1 MTKERRKI
9 MLKIKET
16 EDENKL
22 SFQNDF
28 KRLLELSKGDSLA
41 EKSYEFLL
49 DLFDDYSSGFIVCF
63 WNRFTG
69 EIKKDYSC
77 YKNKQLDDVPHNGR
91 DYLSWI
97 PFFSATI
104 GEFFTCSAA
113 TKVLSPKCSYVTVDV
128 LKENKSDLI
137 EVIKKKIKTKLAR
150 DQKEMLSASSSNNW
164 EFFFNKSGRGEL
176 YPIDV
181 YPEELQYKKFWSQTE
196 LFNDGANYISYI
208 PSTFNVNGNYYTTRV
223 TNLVVEFKDNG
234 DVVIKE
240 PYTKAIDLLLK
251 LASRAIQN
259 PEKHSV
265 TTEEKLSI
273 FIQSQDKNGLYKGPD
288 KFQLLEKNLDLY
300 ISKLHSYLFK
310 NYNEPKLFS
319 NQFEDLIGDQFN
331 DDEKKVAREI
341 MLDKVL
347 GFLKENASRPTLYN
361 EILRPSFYKT
371 FVDHSIQNNF
381 PIVESFKDSKG
392 LQEALK
398 LNRTIVYSPI
408 FVQLGSI
415 EHFQQ
420 KENDLIQEL
429 NFIEGLI
436 KSNDVKTTKV
446 VKSEIEL
453 LLKSKFVEFSSRFKE
468 HLKFVLNM
476 NTID

>member
-1 MTKERRKI
+1 M
-9 MLKIKET
+9 
-16 EDENKL
+16 
-22 SFQNDF
+22 
-28 KRLLELSKGDSLA
+28 DS
-41 EKSYEFLL
+41 
-49 DLFDDYSSGFIVCF
+49 I
-63 WNRFTG
+63 
-69 EIKKDYSC
+69 
-77 YKNKQLDDVPHNGR
+77 
-91 DYLSWI
+91 
-97 PFFSATI
+97 FSATI
-104 GEFFTCSAA
+104 GEFFTCSAV

-234 DVVIKE
+234 KVIVKE

-251 LASRAIQN
+251 LASQAIEN

-319 NQFEDLIGDQFN
+319 NQFEDLIGDQF
-331 DDEKKVAREI
+331 DDEEKKVAREI

-347 GFLKENASRPTLYN
+347 GFLKENASRPTLYI
-361 EILRPSFYKT
+361 EILRPSLYKT

-420 KENDLIQEL
+420 KEDDLIQEL

-453 LLKSKFVEFSSRFKE
+453 LLKSKFVELTPRFNE
-468 HLKFVLNM
+468 HLSFVLNM

>member
-1 MTKERRKI
+1 M
-9 MLKIKET
+9 
-16 EDENKL
+16 
-22 SFQNDF
+22 
-28 KRLLELSKGDSLA
+28 
-41 EKSYEFLL
+41 
-49 DLFDDYSSGFIVCF
+49 
-63 WNRFTG
+63 
-69 EIKKDYSC
+69 
-77 YKNKQLDDVPHNGR
+77 
-91 DYLSWI
+91 
-97 PFFSATI
+97 
-104 GEFFTCSAA
+104 
-113 TKVLSPKCSYVTVDV
+113 
-128 LKENKSDLI
+128 
-137 EVIKKKIKTKLAR
+137 
-150 DQKEMLSASSSNNW
+150 
-164 EFFFNKSGRGEL
+164 

-234 DVVIKE
+234 KIVVKE

-251 LASRAIQN
+251 LASQAIEN

-347 GFLKENASRPTLYN
+347 GFLKENC
-361 EILRPSFYKT
+361 K
-371 FVDHSIQNNF
+371 
-381 PIVESFKDSKG
+381 
-392 LQEALK
+392 
-398 LNRTIVYSPI
+398 
-408 FVQLGSI
+408 
-415 EHFQQ
+415 
-420 KENDLIQEL
+420 
-429 NFIEGLI
+429 
-436 KSNDVKTTKV
+436 
-446 VKSEIEL
+446 
-453 LLKSKFVEFSSRFKE
+453 
-468 HLKFVLNM
+468 
-476 NTID
+476 

>member
-1 MTKERRKI
+1 
-9 MLKIKET
+9 MLKIKEA
-16 EDENKL
+16 ENENQL

-28 KRLLELSKGDSLA
+28 KRLLELSKEDLLA
-41 EKSYEFLL
+41 KKSYEFLL
-49 DLFDDYSSGFIVCF
+49 DLFDNHRAYESGFIVCF

-69 EIKKDYSC
+69 EIKKDHSI
-77 YKNKQLDDVPHNGR
+77 YKNKQLEDIPHNGR

-104 GEFFTCSAA
+104 GEFFTCAA
-113 TKVLSPKCSYVTVDV
+113 VTKVLSPKSSYLTLDL
-128 LKENKSDLI
+128 LKENESDLI

-164 EFFFNKSGRGEL
+164 DFFLNKAGRGEL

-181 YPEELQYKKFWSQTE
+181 YPEEFQYGKFWSHTE
-196 LFNDGANYISYI
+196 LFNDGANNLSYI
-208 PSTFNVNGNYYTTRV
+208 PPTFNVNGRYYTSRV
-223 TNLVVEFKDNG
+223 SNLVVEFKDNG

-240 PYTKAIDLLLK
+240 PYTKAIDLLLR
-251 LASRAIQN
+251 LASRVIED
-259 PEKHSV
+259 PKKHSV
-265 TTEEKLSI
+265 TIEEKLSI

-310 NYNEPKLFS
+310 NYNELKLFS

-331 DDEKKVAREI
+331 DEEKKVAREI
-341 MLDKVL
+341 MLDRVL
-347 GFLKENASRPTLYN
+347 GFLKNNSSRPSLYI
-361 EILRPSFYKT
+361 EILRPSLYKK
-371 FVDHSIQNNF
+371 FIEHSIQNNF
-381 PIVESFKDSKG
+381 PIIESFKDSKG

-420 KENDLIQEL
+420 KEDDLIQEL
-429 NFIEGLI
+429 NSIEKLI

-453 LLKSKFVEFSSRFKE
+453 ILKSKFIELSPRFKE
-468 HLKFVLNM
+468 HLLFVLNL

>member
-1 MTKERRKI
+1 

-28 KRLLELSKGDSLA
+28 KRLLELSKEDLLA
-41 EKSYEFLL
+41 EKTYEFLL
-49 DLFDDYSSGFIVCF
+49 DLYQNRYHSDGGFVVVF

-69 EIKKDYSC
+69 EIKKSYSS
-77 YKNKQLDDVPHNGR
+77 YKNKQLEDIPHNSR
-91 DYLSWI
+91 DFLSWFPI
-97 PFFSATI
+97 FATNLSEFFS
-104 GEFFTCSAA
+104 SAA
-113 TKVLSPKCSYVTVDV
+113 VSKVFGAKSSCVTVE
-128 LKENKSDLI
+128 LIKENKISLI

-164 EFFFNKSGRGEL
+164 GFFLNKSGRGEL

-196 LFNDGANYISYI
+196 LFNDGANYISYV

-234 DVVIKE
+234 EVIVKE
-240 PYTKAIDLLLK
+240 LYTKAIDLLLR
-251 LASRAIQN
+251 LASQAIEN
-259 PEKHSV
+259 PEKNHV

-319 NQFEDLIGDQFN
+319 NQFEDLIGDQF
-331 DDEKKVAREI
+331 DAEEKKVAREI

-347 GFLKENASRPTLYN
+347 GFLKENTSRPTLYN
-361 EILRPSFYKT
+361 EILRPSLYKT
-371 FVDHSIQNNF
+371 FVDYSIQNNF
-381 PIVESFKDSKG
+381 SIVESFKCSKL
-392 LQEALK
+392 LQDALK
-398 LNRTIVYSPI
+398 ITDRTILYSPI
-408 FVQLGSI
+408 LVQLGSI
-415 EHFQQ
+415 EHFWHN
-420 KENDLIQEL
+420 ENDLIQEL

-468 HLKFVLNM
+468 HLEFVLNM

>member
-104 GEFFTCSAA
+104 GEFFTCSAV

-223 TNLVVEFKDNG
+223 TNLVVEFKENG
-234 DVVIKE
+234 KVIVKE

-251 LASRAIQN
+251 LASQAIEN

>member
-1 MTKERRKI
+1 

-28 KRLLELSKGDSLA
+28 KRLLELSKGNSLA

-49 DLFDDYSSGFIVCF
+49 DLFDNHRAYESGFIVCF

-69 EIKKDYSC
+69 EIKKDHSI
-77 YKNKQLDDVPHNGR
+77 YKNKQLEDIPHNGR

-104 GEFFTCSAA
+104 SEFFSCAA
-113 TKVLSPKCSYVTVDV
+113 VKKVLSQKSSYVTLDV
-128 LKENKSDLI
+128 IKENKSGLI

-164 EFFFNKSGRGEL
+164 DFFFNKSGRGEL

-234 DVVIKE
+234 KVVVKE

-251 LASRAIQN
+251 LASRAIEN

-265 TTEEKLSI
+265 TTDEKLSI

-319 NQFEDLIGDQFN
+319 NQFEDLIGDQF
-331 DDEKKVAREI
+331 DDEEKKVAREI

-408 FVQLGSI
+408 FVQLSSI

-420 KENDLIQEL
+420 KEDDLIQEL

-453 LLKSKFVEFSSRFKE
+453 LLKSKFVEFSSRFKG
-468 HLKFVLNM
+468 HLEFVLNM

>member
-1 MTKERRKI
+1 

-16 EDENKL
+16 ENENQL

-28 KRLLELSKGDSLA
+28 KRLLELSKEDLLA
-41 EKSYEFLL
+41 KKSYEFLL
-49 DLFDDYSSGFIVCF
+49 DLFDNHRAYESGFIVCF
-63 WNRFTG
+63 WNLFTG
-69 EIKKDYSC
+69 EIKKDHSI
-77 YKNKQLDDVPHNGR
+77 YKNKQLEDIPHNGR

-104 GEFFTCSAA
+104 GEFFTCAA
-113 TKVLSPKCSYVTVDV
+113 VTKVLSPKSSYLTLDL
-128 LKENKSDLI
+128 LKENESDLI

-164 EFFFNKSGRGEL
+164 DFFLNKAGRGEL

-181 YPEELQYKKFWSQTE
+181 YPEEFQYGKFWSHTE
-196 LFNDGANYISYI
+196 LFNDGANNLSYI
-208 PSTFNVNGNYYTTRV
+208 PPTFNVNGRYYTSRV
-223 TNLVVEFKDNG
+223 SNLVVEFKDNG
-234 DVVIKE
+234 DVVIKK
-240 PYTKAIDLLLK
+240 PYTKAIDLLLR
-251 LASRAIQN
+251 LASRVIED
-259 PEKHSV
+259 PKKHSV
-265 TTEEKLSI
+265 TIEEKLSI

-310 NYNEPKLFS
+310 NYNELKLFS

-331 DDEKKVAREI
+331 DEEKKVAREI
-341 MLDKVL
+341 MLDRVL
-347 GFLKENASRPTLYN
+347 GFLKNNSSRPSLYI
-361 EILRPSFYKT
+361 EILRPSLYKK
-371 FVDHSIQNNF
+371 FIEHSIQNNF
-381 PIVESFKDSKG
+381 PIIESFKDSKG

-420 KENDLIQEL
+420 KEDDLIQEL
-429 NFIEGLI
+429 NSIEKLI

-453 LLKSKFVEFSSRFKE
+453 ILKSKFIELSPRFKE
-468 HLKFVLNM
+468 HLLFVLNL

>member
-1 MTKERRKI
+1 
-9 MLKIKET
+9 MLKIKEA
-16 EDENKL
+16 ENENQL

-28 KRLLELSKGDSLA
+28 KRLLELSKEDLLA
-41 EKSYEFLL
+41 KKSYEFLL
-49 DLFDDYSSGFIVCF
+49 DLFDNHRAYESGFIVCF

-69 EIKKDYSC
+69 EIKKDHSI
-77 YKNKQLDDVPHNGR
+77 YKNKQLEDIPHNGR

-104 GEFFTCSAA
+104 GEFFTCAA
-113 TKVLSPKCSYVTVDV
+113 VTKVLSPKSSYLTLDL
-128 LKENKSDLI
+128 LKENESDLI

-164 EFFFNKSGRGEL
+164 DFFLNKAGRGEL

-181 YPEELQYKKFWSQTE
+181 YPEEFQYGKFWSHTE
-196 LFNDGANYISYI
+196 LFNDGANNLSYI
-208 PSTFNVNGNYYTTRV
+208 PPTFNVNGRYYTSRV
-223 TNLVVEFKDNG
+223 SNLVVEFKDNG

-240 PYTKAIDLLLK
+240 PYTKAIDLLLR
-251 LASRAIQN
+251 LASRVIED
-259 PEKHSV
+259 PKKHSV
-265 TTEEKLSI
+265 TIEEKLSI

-288 KFQLLEKNLDLY
+288 KFQLLEKNLDLH

-310 NYNEPKLFS
+310 NYNELKLFS

-331 DDEKKVAREI
+331 DEEKKVAREI
-341 MLDKVL
+341 MLDRVL
-347 GFLKENASRPTLYN
+347 GFLKNNSSRPTLYI
-361 EILRPSFYKT
+361 EILRPSLYKT
-371 FVDHSIQNNF
+371 FIEHSIQNNF

-398 LNRTIVYSPI
+398 LNRTILYSPI

-420 KENDLIQEL
+420 KEDDLIQEL
-429 NFIEGLI
+429 NSIEKLI

-446 VKSEIEL
+446 IKSEIEL
-453 LLKSKFVEFSSRFKE
+453 ILKSKFVELSPRFKE
-468 HLKFVLNM
+468 HLLFVLNM

>member
-1 MTKERRKI
+1 
-9 MLKIKET
+9 MLKIKEA
-16 EDENKL
+16 ENENQL

-28 KRLLELSKGDSLA
+28 KRLLELSKEDSLA

-49 DLFDDYSSGFIVCF
+49 DLFQNGYRNGSSYFTVFF

-69 EIKKDYSC
+69 EIKKDYSS
-77 YKNKQLDDVPHNGR
+77 YKNKQLDDIPHYGR

-97 PFFSATI
+97 PFFATNLS
-104 GEFFTCSAA
+104 EFFNSAA
-113 TKVLSPKCSYVTVDV
+113 ISKVFGSKNTDITVE
-128 LKENKSDLI
+128 LIQENKNGLI
-137 EVIKKKIKTKLAR
+137 EAIKKKIKTKLAR

-164 EFFFNKSGRGEL
+164 DFFLNKAGRGEL

-181 YPEELQYKKFWSQTE
+181 YPEEFQYDRFWAHTE
-196 LFNDGANYISYI
+196 LFNDGANYLSYI
-208 PSTFNVNGNYYTTRV
+208 PPTFNVNGRYYTQRIS
-223 TNLVVEFKDNG
+223 NLVVEFKDNG

-240 PYTKAIDLLLK
+240 PYTKAIDLLLR
-251 LASRAIQN
+251 LASRWIENPKKNSVAI
-259 PEKHSV
+259 
-265 TTEEKLSI
+265 EEKLSI

-300 ISKLHSYLFK
+300 ISKLNDYLFR

-331 DDEKKVAREI
+331 DEKVAREI
-341 MLDKVL
+341 MLDRVL
-347 GFLKENASRPTLYN
+347 GFLKNNSSRPTLYI
-361 EILRPSFYKT
+361 EILRPSLYKM
-371 FVDHSIQNNF
+371 FVDYSIKNNF

-408 FVQLGSI
+408 IVQLGSI

-420 KENDLIQEL
+420 KEDNLIQEL
-429 NFIEGLI
+429 NSIEKLI
-436 KSNDVKTTKV
+436 KSNDVKTTKI

-453 LLKSKFVEFSSRFKE
+453 ILKSKFVELTPRFQE
-468 HLKFVLNM
+468 HLSFVLNM

>member
-1 MTKERRKI
+1 

-41 EKSYEFLL
+41 KKSYEFLL
-49 DLFDDYSSGFIVCF
+49 DLFDDHSSGFIVCF

-69 EIKKDYSC
+69 EIKREYCS
-77 YKNKQLDDVPHNGR
+77 YKNKQLEDIPHNGR

-104 GEFFTCSAA
+104 GDFFTCAA
-113 TKVLSPKCSYVTVDV
+113 VTKILSTKYSYVTVDV
-128 LKENKSDLI
+128 LKENESDLI

-150 DQKEMLSASSSNNW
+150 DQKEMLSASSANDW
-164 EFFFNKSGRGEL
+164 GFFLNKAGRGEL

-181 YPEELQYKKFWSQTE
+181 YPEELQYKWFWSDTE

-208 PSTFNVNGNYYTTRV
+208 SSRFNVNGNYYSTRV

-251 LASRAIQN
+251 LSSRVIQN

-273 FIQSQDKNGLYKGPD
+273 FIQSQDENGLYKGPD

-347 GFLKENASRPTLYN
+347 GFLKENASRPTLYI
-361 EILRPSFYKT
+361 EILRPSLYKT

-398 LNRTIVYSPI
+398 LNRTIVYSPT

-420 KENDLIQEL
+420 KEDDLIQEL

-453 LLKSKFVEFSSRFKE
+453 LLKSKFVELTPRFNE
-468 HLKFVLNM
+468 HLSFVLNM

>member
-1 MTKERRKI
+1 
-9 MLKIKET
+9 MLKIKEA
-16 EDENKL
+16 ENENQL

-28 KRLLELSKGDSLA
+28 KRLLELSKEDLLA
-41 EKSYEFLL
+41 KKSYEFLL
-49 DLFDDYSSGFIVCF
+49 DLFDNHRAYESGFIVCF

-69 EIKKDYSC
+69 EIKKDHSI
-77 YKNKQLDDVPHNGR
+77 YKNKQLEDIPHNGR

-104 GEFFTCSAA
+104 GEFFTCPAV
-113 TKVLSPKCSYVTVDV
+113 TKVLSPKSSYLTLDL
-128 LKENKSDLI
+128 LKENESDLI

-164 EFFFNKSGRGEL
+164 DFFLNKAGRGEL

-181 YPEELQYKKFWSQTE
+181 YPEEFQYGKFWSHTE
-196 LFNDGANYISYI
+196 LFNDGANNLSYI
-208 PSTFNVNGNYYTTRV
+208 PPTFNVNGRYYTSRV
-223 TNLVVEFKDNG
+223 SNLVVEFKDNG

-240 PYTKAIDLLLK
+240 PYTKAIDLLLR
-251 LASRAIQN
+251 LASRVIED
-259 PEKHSV
+259 PKKHSV
-265 TTEEKLSI
+265 TIEEKLSI

-310 NYNEPKLFS
+310 NYNELKLFS

-331 DDEKKVAREI
+331 DEEKKVAREI
-341 MLDKVL
+341 MLDRVL
-347 GFLKENASRPTLYN
+347 GFLKNNSSRPTLYI
-361 EILRPSFYKT
+361 EILRPSLYKT
-371 FVDHSIQNNF
+371 FIEHSIQNNF

-398 LNRTIVYSPI
+398 LNRTILYSPI

-420 KENDLIQEL
+420 KEDDLIQEL
-429 NFIEGLI
+429 NSIEKLI

-446 VKSEIEL
+446 IKSEIEL
-453 LLKSKFVEFSSRFKE
+453 ILKSKFVELSPRFKE
-468 HLKFVLNM
+468 HLLFVLNM

>member
-104 GEFFTCSAA
+104 GEFFTCSAV

-223 TNLVVEFKDNG
+223 TNLVVEFKENG
-234 DVVIKE
+234 KVIVKE

-251 LASRAIQN
+251 LASQAIEN

-468 HLKFVLNM
+468 HLNFVLNM

>member
-1 MTKERRKI
+1 

-104 GEFFTCSAA
+104 GEFFTCSAV

-234 DVVIKE
+234 KVIVKK

-251 LASRAIQN
+251 LASQAIEN

-319 NQFEDLIGDQFN
+319 NQFEDLIGDQF
-331 DDEKKVAREI
+331 DDEEKKVAREI

-361 EILRPSFYKT
+361 EILRSSLYKT

-468 HLKFVLNM
+468 HLEFVLNM

>member
-1 MTKERRKI
+1 

-49 DLFDDYSSGFIVCF
+49 DLFDNHRAYESGFIVCF

-69 EIKKDYSC
+69 EIKKDHSI
-77 YKNKQLDDVPHNGR
+77 YKNKQLEDTPHNGR

-104 GEFFTCSAA
+104 SEFFSCVAVK
-113 TKVLSPKCSYVTVDV
+113 KVLSQKSSCVNLDV
-128 LKENKSDLI
+128 IKENKSGLI

-164 EFFFNKSGRGEL
+164 DFFLNKAGRGEL

-234 DVVIKE
+234 KIVVKE

-251 LASRAIQN
+251 LASQAIEN

-273 FIQSQDKNGLYKGPD
+273 FIHSQDKNGLYKGPD

>member
-1 MTKERRKI
+1 
-9 MLKIKET
+9 MLKIKEA
-16 EDENKL
+16 ENENQL

-28 KRLLELSKGDSLA
+28 KRLLELSKEDLLA
-41 EKSYEFLL
+41 KKSYEFLL
-49 DLFDDYSSGFIVCF
+49 DLFDNHRAYESGFIVCF

-69 EIKKDYSC
+69 EIKKDHSI
-77 YKNKQLDDVPHNGR
+77 YKNKQLEDIPHNGR

-104 GEFFTCSAA
+104 GEFFTCAA
-113 TKVLSPKCSYVTVDV
+113 VTKVLSPKSSYLTLDL
-128 LKENKSDLI
+128 LKENESDLI

-164 EFFFNKSGRGEL
+164 DFFLNKAGRGEL

-181 YPEELQYKKFWSQTE
+181 YPEEFQYGKFWSHTE
-196 LFNDGANYISYI
+196 LFNDGANNLSYI
-208 PSTFNVNGNYYTTRV
+208 PPTFNVNGRYYTSRV
-223 TNLVVEFKDNG
+223 SNLVVEFKDNG

-240 PYTKAIDLLLK
+240 PYTKAIDLLLR
-251 LASRAIQN
+251 LASRVIED
-259 PEKHSV
+259 PKKHSV
-265 TTEEKLSI
+265 TIEEKLSI

-310 NYNEPKLFS
+310 NYNELKLFS

-331 DDEKKVAREI
+331 DEEKKVAREI
-341 MLDKVL
+341 MLDRVL
-347 GFLKENASRPTLYN
+347 GFLKNNSSRPTLYI
-361 EILRPSFYKT
+361 EILRPSLYKT
-371 FVDHSIQNNF
+371 FIEHSIQNNF

-398 LNRTIVYSPI
+398 LNRTILYSPI

-420 KENDLIQEL
+420 KEDDLIQEL
-429 NFIEGLI
+429 NSIEKLI

-446 VKSEIEL
+446 IKSEIEL
-453 LLKSKFVEFSSRFKE
+453 ILKSKFVELSPRFKE
-468 HLKFVLNM
+468 HLLFVLNM

>member
-1 MTKERRKI
+1 

-104 GEFFTCSAA
+104 GEFFTCSAV

-196 LFNDGANYISYI
+196 LFNDGGNYISYI

-234 DVVIKE
+234 KVIVKK

-251 LASRAIQN
+251 LASQAIEN

-319 NQFEDLIGDQFN
+319 NQFEDLIGDQF
-331 DDEKKVAREI
+331 DDEEKKVAREI

-361 EILRPSFYKT
+361 EILRSSLYKT

-468 HLKFVLNM
+468 HLEFVLNM

>member
-1 MTKERRKI
+1 

-104 GEFFTCSAA
+104 GEFFTCSAV

-234 DVVIKE
+234 KVIVKE

-251 LASRAIQN
+251 LASQAIEN

>member
-1 MTKERRKI
+1 

-49 DLFDDYSSGFIVCF
+49 DLFDDHSSGFIVSF

-69 EIKKDYSC
+69 EIKREYCS
-77 YKNKQLDDVPHNGR
+77 YKNKQLEDIPHNGR

-104 GEFFTCSAA
+104 GDFFTCAA
-113 TKVLSPKCSYVTVDV
+113 VTKILSTKCSYVTVDV

-150 DQKEMLSASSSNNW
+150 DQKEMLSASSANDW
-164 EFFFNKSGRGEL
+164 GFFLNKAGRGEL

-181 YPEELQYKKFWSQTE
+181 YPEELQYKWFWSDTE

-208 PSTFNVNGNYYTTRV
+208 SSRFNVNGNYYSTRV
-223 TNLVVEFKDNG
+223 TNLVVEFNDNG

-240 PYTKAIDLLLK
+240 PYTKTIDLLLK

-331 DDEKKVAREI
+331 DDEKKVALEI

-347 GFLKENASRPTLYN
+347 GFLKENASRPTLYI
-361 EILRPSFYKT
+361 EILRPSLYKT

-398 LNRTIVYSPI
+398 LNRTIVYSPT

-420 KENDLIQEL
+420 KEDDLIQEL

-436 KSNDVKTTKV
+436 KLNDVKTTKV

-453 LLKSKFVEFSSRFKE
+453 LLKSKFVELTPRFNE
-468 HLKFVLNM
+468 HLSFVLNM

>member
-1 MTKERRKI
+1 

>member
-1 MTKERRKI
+1 

-104 GEFFTCSAA
+104 GEFFTCSAV

-234 DVVIKE
+234 KVIVKE

-251 LASRAIQN
+251 LASQAIEN

-319 NQFEDLIGDQFN
+319 NQFEDLIGDQF
-331 DDEKKVAREI
+331 DDEEKKVAREI

-361 EILRPSFYKT
+361 EILRSSLYKT

-468 HLKFVLNM
+468 HLEFVLNM

>member
-1 MTKERRKI
+1 
-9 MLKIKET
+9 MLKIKEV
-16 EDENKL
+16 ENENKL

-28 KRLLELSKGDSLA
+28 KRLLELSKEDSLA

-49 DLFDDYSSGFIVCF
+49 DLFQNGYRNGSSYFTVFF

-69 EIKKDYSC
+69 EIKKDYSS
-77 YKNKQLDDVPHNGR
+77 YKNKQLDDIPHYGR

-97 PFFSATI
+97 PFFATNLS
-104 GEFFTCSAA
+104 EFFNSAA
-113 TKVLSPKCSYVTVDV
+113 ISKVFGSKNTDITVE
-128 LKENKSDLI
+128 LIQENKNGLI
-137 EVIKKKIKTKLAR
+137 EAIKKKIKTKLAR

-164 EFFFNKSGRGEL
+164 DFFLNKAGRGEL

-181 YPEELQYKKFWSQTE
+181 YPEEFQYDRFWAHTE
-196 LFNDGANYISYI
+196 LFNDGANYLSYI
-208 PSTFNVNGNYYTTRV
+208 PPTFNVNGRYYTQRIS
-223 TNLVVEFKDNG
+223 NLVVEFKDNG

-240 PYTKAIDLLLK
+240 PYTKAIDLLLR
-251 LASRAIQN
+251 LASRWIENPKKNSVAI
-259 PEKHSV
+259 
-265 TTEEKLSI
+265 EEKLSI

-300 ISKLHSYLFK
+300 ISKLNDYLFR

-331 DDEKKVAREI
+331 DEEKKVAREI
-341 MLDKVL
+341 MLDRVL
-347 GFLKENASRPTLYN
+347 GFLKNNSSRPTLYI
-361 EILRPSFYKT
+361 EILRPSLYKM
-371 FVDHSIQNNF
+371 FVDYSIKNNL

-408 FVQLGSI
+408 IVQLGSI

-420 KENDLIQEL
+420 KEDNLIQEL
-429 NFIEGLI
+429 NSIEKLI
-436 KSNDVKTTKV
+436 KSNDVKTTKI

-453 LLKSKFVEFSSRFKE
+453 ILKSKFVELTPRFQE
-468 HLKFVLNM
+468 HLSFVLNM

>member
-1 MTKERRKI
+1 

-41 EKSYEFLL
+41 KKSYEFLL
-49 DLFDDYSSGFIVCF
+49 DLFDDHSSGFIVCF

-69 EIKKDYSC
+69 EIKREYCS
-77 YKNKQLDDVPHNGR
+77 YKNKQLEDIPHNGR

-104 GEFFTCSAA
+104 GDFFTCAA
-113 TKVLSPKCSYVTVDV
+113 VTKILSTKYSYVTVDV
-128 LKENKSDLI
+128 LKENESDLI

-150 DQKEMLSASSSNNW
+150 DQKEMLSASSANDW
-164 EFFFNKSGRGEL
+164 GFFLNKAGRGEL

-181 YPEELQYKKFWSQTE
+181 YPEELQYKWFWSDTE

-208 PSTFNVNGNYYTTRV
+208 SSRFNVNGNYYSTRV

-251 LASRAIQN
+251 LASRVIQN

-331 DDEKKVAREI
+331 DDEKKVARKI

-347 GFLKENASRPTLYN
+347 GFLKENASRPTLYI
-361 EILRPSFYKT
+361 EILRPSLYKT

-420 KENDLIQEL
+420 KEDDLIQEL

-453 LLKSKFVEFSSRFKE
+453 LLKSKFVELTPRFNE
-468 HLKFVLNM
+468 HLSFVLNM

>member
-1 MTKERRKI
+1 
-9 MLKIKET
+9 MLKIKEA
-16 EDENKL
+16 ENENQL

-28 KRLLELSKGDSLA
+28 KRLLELSKEDLLA
-41 EKSYEFLL
+41 KKSYEFLL
-49 DLFDDYSSGFIVCF
+49 DLFDNHRAYESGFIVCF

-69 EIKKDYSC
+69 EIKKDHSI
-77 YKNKQLDDVPHNGR
+77 YKNKQLEDIPHNGR

-104 GEFFTCSAA
+104 GEFFTCAA
-113 TKVLSPKCSYVTVDV
+113 VTKVLSPKSSYLTLDL
-128 LKENKSDLI
+128 LKENESDLI

-164 EFFFNKSGRGEL
+164 DFFLNKAGRGEL

-181 YPEELQYKKFWSQTE
+181 YPEEFQYGKFWSHTE
-196 LFNDGANYISYI
+196 LFNDGANNLSYI
-208 PSTFNVNGNYYTTRV
+208 PPTFNVNGRYYTSRV
-223 TNLVVEFKDNG
+223 SNLVVEFKDNG

-240 PYTKAIDLLLK
+240 PYTKAIDLLLR
-251 LASRAIQN
+251 LASRVIED
-259 PEKHSV
+259 PKKHSV
-265 TTEEKLSI
+265 TIEEKLSI

-310 NYNEPKLFS
+310 NYNELKLFS
-319 NQFEDLIGDQFN
+319 NQFEDLIGNQFN
-331 DDEKKVAREI
+331 DEEKKVAREI
-341 MLDKVL
+341 MLDRVL
-347 GFLKENASRPTLYN
+347 GFLKNNSSRPTLYI
-361 EILRPSFYKT
+361 EILRPSLYKT
-371 FVDHSIQNNF
+371 FIEHSIQNNF

-398 LNRTIVYSPI
+398 LNRTILYSPI

-420 KENDLIQEL
+420 KEDDLIQEL
-429 NFIEGLI
+429 NSIEKLI

-446 VKSEIEL
+446 IKSEIEL
-453 LLKSKFVEFSSRFKE
+453 ILKSKFVELSPRFKE
-468 HLKFVLNM
+468 HLLFVLNM